1 MKLDR
6 IIEKIILKATI
17 MENWRWRPGN
27 KHNKP
32 GALIESLTPDER
44 ETLKDAKPRDFDV
57 RLK

>member
-1 MKLDR
+1 
-6 IIEKIILKATI
+6 